1 MKILLIS
8 PPCND
13 KWLMKNARCDFS
25 SWSGCNWFPMI
36 LGQLGSY
43 LQSKGHEVKLVDAHA
58 AGLTQEETR
67 AIISDY
73 DPDFSV
79 VLAARQSLSQDIT
92 WAMYLRDRKAGAK
105 SCLIS
110 PFFFPQKAKDISE
123 KMGVDWVA
131 GEPEKGVEAWIAGET
146 GFIQKD
152 HLSEDEYREWIGHPS
167 KFMAEQCGYESYM
180 APSEPYPFIDV
191 MTSRGC
197 SWGKCTFCLW
207 PKTYRGKHITRDMN
221 DVMDEISWI
230 EGQGIFK
237 GIMIEDDTLP
247 DWRAMDFA
255 MQKIQRGLKI
265 SWSCL
270 VRGDLKAE
278 TLRLMKESGCLN
290 LHVGFESGSDKTL
303 KRIRKGLTRQQ
314 LDDFVKAAKAAGLRI
329 HGDFMIGID
338 ETEAEIYET
347 INWACKMRPDTA
359 QFQIYIPYMP
369 DTPRHDPERM
379 KELAK
384 MAYKKF
390 YGNPMN
396 WPAVIRQLGKPRVI
410 GRSLKKVAGL

>member
-8 PPCND
+8 PPTVSD
-13 KWLMKNARCDFS
+13 LMKNARCDFV
-25 SWSGCNWFPMI
+25 SWSGCQWWPMI

-43 LQSKGHEVKLVDAHA
+43 LQSKGHEVKLVDAQA
-58 AGLTQEETR
+58 AGLSHEETR

-79 VLAARQSLSQDIT
+79 VLAARESLSQDIT
-92 WAMYLRDRKAGAK
+92 WAMYLRDRKEEARA
-105 SCLIS
+105 CLIS
-110 PFFFPQKAKDISE
+110 PFFLAPKAREIS
-123 KMGVDWVA
+123 KNMGVDWIA
-131 GEPEKGVEAWIAGET
+131 GEPEKGVEAWISGAA
-146 GFIQKD
+146 GFIEAEQ
-152 HLSEDEYREWIGHPS
+152 LTEDEYRKWIGWPS
-167 KFMAEQCGYESYM
+167 KFMAEQCGYSAYM
-180 APSEPYPFIDV
+180 APSEPHPFIDV
-191 MTSRGC
+191 LTSRGC
-197 SWGKCTFCLW
+197 SWGRCTFCLW
-207 PKTYRGKHITRDMN
+207 PKTYRCKHITRDMN

-255 MQKIQRGLKI
+255 MSKIKRGLKI

-270 VRGDLKAE
+270 VRGDLKPE
-278 TLRLMKESGCLN
+278 TLKLMKESGCLN
-290 LHVGFESGSDKTL
+290 LHVGFESASDKTL
-303 KRIRKGLTRQQ
+303 KRIKKGLTVKEM
-314 LDDFVKAAKAAGLRI
+314 DDFAKAAKAAGLRI

-347 INWACKMRPDTA
+347 IGWACRMRPETA

-369 DTPRHDPERM
+369 DTPRHDPERL

-390 YGNPMN
+390 YGNPLS
-396 WPAVIRQLGKPRVI
+396 WPAVVRQLGKPRVI